1 MEFDYDRAYFEQH
14 YASPFYRWYVGL
26 RNRFIKERVAQYVS
40 AGGFLEI
47 GFGDDNLIR
56 LFADTFDIYG
66 VDISPYAAN
75 QVNGSYPDS
84 HFAVCDISAGAIPFA
99 IQFDVI
105 CAINVVE
112 HLPAPDAGLQHIYD
126 ALAPGGVFVAYL
138 PTESNALSQL
148 QYTLFYDVEEHI
160 YRPTVPELQD
170 KLHGLGLRRLEEYAA
185 SFIPITIRGQTA
197 LETFNLYC
205 GFWQKA
211 VNT

>member
-1 MEFDYDRAYFEQH
+1 MEFEYDEAYFKQH
-14 YASPFYRWYVGL
+14 YASPIYRWYVGL
-26 RNRFIKERVAQYVS
+26 RNRFIRERVAQYVS
-40 AGGFLEI
+40 AGTFLEI
-47 GFGDDNLIR
+47 GFGDDNLLR
-56 LFADTFDIYG
+56 LFADTFDIFG
-66 VDISPYAAN
+66 VDISPYAAE
-75 QVNGSYPDS
+75 QVNGAYPNS

-138 PTESNALSQL
+138 PTESNVLSQV

-160 YRPTVPELQD
+160 YRPSVPDLQAELRR
-170 KLHGLGLRRLEEYAA
+170 LGLRRLEEYAA
-185 SFIPITIRGQTA
+185 SFIPMTISHPFT

-205 GFWQKA
+205 GLWQK
-211 VNT
+211 V